1 MINGTVYTGETASV
15 TSSGYPTIIAK
26 PCSHMQNWGGQ
37 AQIIA
42 GANADTVYSSIE
54 SWDESEFNDECRN
67 STEAVGALMHGFVE
81 VVDHTAAC
89 VGAFETKELTVAAQN
104 ESYMLNYGYFFDNN
118 TSREEGMQAQDFE
131 VLMERS
137 HPGADRLSRNTKRT
151 RIGTSFT
158 ASKKRISGRI

>member
-1 MINGTVYTGETASV
+1 MINGKTYTGETASV
-15 TSSGYPTIIAK
+15 SSSSYPTIIAK
-26 PCSHMQNWGGQ
+26 PCSHMMNWGGQ

-42 GANADTVYSSIE
+42 GANASTVYSSII

-67 STEAVGALMHGFVE
+67 STQAVGALMHGFVE
-81 VVDHTAAC
+81 VVDHTSAC
-89 VGAFETKELTVAAQN
+89 VGAFETKELTVAAQH

-118 TSREEGMQAQDFE
+118 GAREEGMQAQDFE
-131 VLMERS
+131 VLMETAHAGS
-137 HPGADRLSRNTKRT
+137 DRLSRQTRRT